1 MPLAHW
7 LTEACLFVCA
17 RVHRLQKSIL
27 NDYVKKEER
36 GFWNALES
44 ITRVGWSGSAM
55 VGGVIVNRF
64 GFGWSFGLTA
74 GMQFLAWC
82 IRCTLLPLVPRR
94 EADAAAGGSSGDGS
108 DGSDPDPFKVGAVGG
123 LGGRPSGRDSA
134 TSQLSFA
141 VSEDDLERVPAL
153 LREVG
158 VAGGAEASGRGEY
171 VVLSPGDDR
180 PGPANAAGGGGG
192 W

>member
-1 MPLAHW
+1 MIW
-7 LTEACLFVCA
+7 
-17 RVHRLQKSIL
+17 QKSIL

-94 EADAAAGGSSGDGS
+94 EADAAAERSGGSGSGS
-108 DGSDPDPFKVGAVGG
+108 DGGDNKFGGA
-123 LGGRPSGRDSA
+123 GGRSGRDSA
-134 TSQLSFA
+134 TSQLSYA
-141 VSEDDLERVPAL
+141 VSEDDLERMPAL
-153 LREVG
+153 LREG
-158 VAGGAEASGRGEY
+158 VAAAGHEEEGGGAEY
-171 VVLSPGDDR
+171 MVLSPGDDR
-180 PGPANAAGGGGG
+180 RR
-192 W
+192 